1 MKISPFN
8 PLNQLVLP
16 KFESKEFRLTPNNPI
31 CKVIDTTR
39 LMVEVLWGMSPAR
52 QEVKDSEFGHKVL
65 IDGQYALVMRYKREK
80 DGTYR
85 PACVLSF
92 DDDDEGN
99 IMINQLQWSH
109 DKHTWYRFHS
119 SFNQVGYF
127 LKLIEESFSK
137 KWIFV
142 EVKKHPNG
150 IDGAVMK
157 WWAYR
162 NYEILSTAI
171 EWLNRHYGLKRK

>member
-1 MKISPFN
+1 MKHTPVA
-8 PLNQLVLP
+8 QLVLP
-16 KFESKEFRLTPNNPI
+16 PFESKEFRLTPNNPI

-39 LMVEVLWGMSPAR
+39 LMVEVLWGMAPAG
-52 QEVKDSEFGHKVL
+52 QEVKDSEFAHKVL
-65 IDGQYALVMRYKREK
+65 IDGQYALVIRYKREK

-92 DDDDEGN
+92 DEDDQGN

-109 DKHTWYRFHS
+109 DKHIGYRFHS

-127 LKLIEESFSK
+127 LKLIEESFLK

-142 EVKKHPNG
+142 EVKKYPNG

-157 WWAYR
+157 WGAYK
-162 NYEILSTAI
+162 NYEILQTAL
-171 EWLNRHYGLKRK
+171 EWLNRKYGLQKK